1 MEGKTFDTKQAC
13 FIGIMD
19 SIIPGFKSFT
29 KECQFKTLLC
39 PTKSA
44 AAKVTNQSLQIL
56 FLAREDI
63 INGIDVQNY
72 ATIPVMQCNCNIER
86 SYQM

>member
-39 PTKSA
+39 STKSA
-44 AAKVTNQSLQIL
+44 ADKVTNQYLRKL
-56 FLAREDI
+56 FLARDNI
-63 INGIDVQNY
+63 INGIDTPNY
-72 ATIPVMQCNCNIER
+72 ATMPVK
-86 SYQM
+86 